1 MKKSLV
7 YFILYLVLLTELL
20 VVITER
26 DEYEDAQNEVRHK
39 MLSSM
44 ATSYKSPLLLAIPQ
58 TKTDFN
64 LGDPNSKEAV
74 VVLTPIGLVSDEE
87 KKSVEFHVSLAPGS
101 PTPSGW
107 PSGGLT
113 VENGNAN
120 FQIVRGDDGN
130 GKLIAKIENPGD
142 FQFKAY
148 CQVERQ
154 LPSYLPDFLLD
165 ALKQMVGEQ
174 KTAKSKS
181 ESFSISAKRQGG
193 KVSKG
198 IEVY

>member
-1 MKKSLV
+1 MKKNLV

-26 DEYEDAQNEVRHK
+26 DEYEEAQKEVRTK

-44 ATSYKSPLLLAIPQ
+44 AHSYKSPLLLAIPQ

-64 LGDPNSKEAV
+64 LGDPKSTEVV

-87 KKSVEFHVSLAPGS
+87 KKSVEFYVTMAPGS
-101 PTPSGW
+101 PKPAGW
-107 PSGGLT
+107 PDGGLT
-113 VENGNAN
+113 VESNNSA
-120 FQIVRGDDGN
+120 FQIIRGDDGN
-130 GKLIAKIENPGD
+130 GKFVGKIETAGE

-148 CQVERQ
+148 CKVERQ
-154 LPSYLPDFLLD
+154 LPSYLPNFLLQS
-165 ALKQMVGEQ
+165 LKEMVGDQ
-174 KTAKSKS
+174 KTAKSPT

>member
-26 DEYEDAQNEVRHK
+26 DEAEEVQDQIRDK

-44 ATSYKSPLLLAIPQ
+44 ATSYKNPLLLAIPQ
-58 TKTDFN
+58 PKTDFN
-64 LGDPNSKEAV
+64 LGDPENKEV
-74 VVLTPIGLVSDEE
+74 VVVMTPIGLVSDEE
-87 KKSVEFHVSLAPGS
+87 KKSVEFHVEVAPGS
-101 PTPSGW
+101 STPAGW
-107 PSGGLT
+107 PSGGLD
-113 VENGNAN
+113 VKNGNES
-120 FQIVRGDDGN
+120 FKIVRSDDGN
-130 GKLIAKIENPGD
+130 GKLVGKIETAGD

-148 CQVERQ
+148 CKVERQ
-154 LPSYLPDFLLD
+154 LPSYLPEFLLE
-165 ALKQMVGEQ
+165 ALKEMVGEQ
-174 KTAKSKS
+174 KTAKSPVQP
-181 ESFSISAKRQGG
+181 FSISAKRQGG

>member
-26 DEYEDAQNEVRHK
+26 DEYEEAQKEVRSK

-44 ATSYKSPLLLAIPQ
+44 AASYKSPLLLAIPQ
-58 TKTDFN
+58 AKTDFN
-64 LGDPNSKEAV
+64 LGDPENKEVV

-87 KKSVEFHVSLAPGS
+87 KKSVEFYVDVAPGS
-101 PTPSGW
+101 PKPAGW
-107 PSGGLT
+107 PSDGLT
-113 VENGNAN
+113 VTSGNET
-120 FQIVRGDDGN
+120 FQIVRGEDGN
-130 GKLIAKIENPGD
+130 GKLVGKIETAGD

-148 CQVERQ
+148 CKVERQ
-154 LPSYLPDFLLD
+154 LPSYLPHFLLQ
-165 ALKQMVGEQ
+165 ALKDMVGEQ
-174 KTAKSKS
+174 KTAKSPV

>member
-7 YFILYLVLLTELL
+7 YFILYIVLLTELL

-26 DEYEDAQNEVRHK
+26 DEFEEAQNEVRHK

-44 ATSYKSPLLLAIPQ
+44 AASYKSPLLLAIPQ
-58 TKTDFN
+58 AKTDFN
-64 LGDPNSKEAV
+64 LGDPENKEV
-74 VVLTPIGLVSDEE
+74 VVVMTPIGLVSDEE
-87 KKSVEFHVSLAPGS
+87 KKSVEFHVDVAPGS
-101 PTPSGW
+101 VKPAGW
-107 PSGGLT
+107 PDGGLT
-113 VENGNAN
+113 VSSSNQS
-120 FQIVRGDDGN
+120 FQIVRSDDGN
-130 GKLIAKIENPGD
+130 GKLVGKIETAGD

-148 CQVERQ
+148 CKVERQ
-154 LPSYLPDFLLD
+154 LPSYLPEFLLE

-174 KTAKSKS
+174 KTAKSPV